1 MVFLEIYFNSEHT
14 SFVIGNNVLSS
25 NLKII
30 FQILLLPYKDKLS
43 TISKNTTFSVIL
55 RIILKID
62 MKKENIKTAK
72 LSSKTDETISISQK
86 KAIEMGKILLSS
98 NLSQLDRFLNR

>member
-1 MVFLEIYFNSEHT
+1 MTKCIVFNH
-14 SFVIGNNVLSS
+14 
-25 NLKII
+25 
-30 FQILLLPYKDKLS
+30 KDKRPS
-43 TISKNTTFSVIL
+43 ISKNTTFSVIL

-98 NLSQLDRFLNR
+98 NLSQLDKFLNR

>member
-1 MVFLEIYFNSEHT
+1 MQLSLNAFARKLTDCFVPRNDKVHCFN
-14 SFVIGNNVLSS
+14 
-25 NLKII
+25 
-30 FQILLLPYKDKLS
+30 YKDKLS
-43 TISKNTTFSVIL
+43 YISKNTTFSVIL
-55 RIILKID
+55 RIILIID